1 MTDIVLIN
9 PRGVNDQYPPL
20 SILTLAAY
28 VRMKGF
34 SVAVI
39 DTQGELL
46 SDEETCNRLKALNP
60 VFCGL
65 TFMTYQTGYVKTI
78 LPKLKAVCPNTIF
91 LAGGVHA
98 SICPEQ
104 VQSYGFNYVVIGEGE
119 ATLTQMLH
127 NKTNNLEPD
136 FKLKGVYRKEGFEPV
151 ELIPDLDTLPMPA
164 WDLVNPKWYKVSQ
177 PDSRYRMEPGE
188 TLTISTSRG
197 CRFFCA
203 FCCWSKVFGRTHRL
217 RSAEKIVEELEYLVK
232 HYSIT
237 KFFFVD
243 DCLLGDKKRAEALA
257 NLLLAKNLKIS
268 FSSATRVTDEGVN
281 LETLV
286 LLKKAGL
293 CTLDLGVESG
303 SDKVL
308 KDIHKGITVEQIK
321 RGHALTHQA
330 GIRTTS
336 LMMVGHLTET
346 WQDFYD
352 SLNLY
357 ADMETDYVNWSPL
370 TPFPGTEVHELAKAE
385 GWIRDFDWSH
395 YLVDGWYR
403 VMRTDTFSYEDMN
416 GLEQLSMGVTDV
428 MMKYHKNKPVSFS
441 GFYQLLGSNYPLGL
455 NAEGRYYVIKRMQT
469 GERKYLEKLNFS
481 LLKLSKTRHTMER
494 AEDVKLIT
502 SVRKHPT
509 KLLFENNRLKRIRI
523 FTPLVTEYITDKIT
537 DYFARIRYAWRL
549 SK

>member
-1 MTDIVLIN
+1 MIDIVLIN

-28 VRMKGF
+28 VRAKGF

-39 DTQGELL
+39 DVQGEKI
-46 SDEETCNRLKALNP
+46 SDEETCSRLKELNP
-60 VFCGL
+60 SFVGL
-65 TFMTYQTGYVKTI
+65 TFMTYQVGYVKDI
-78 LPKLKAVCPNTIF
+78 LPKIKMTCPNAVL

-104 VQSYGFNYVVIGEGE
+104 VQSYGFDYVVVGEGE
-119 ATLTQMLH
+119 ATLTSIL
-127 NKTNNLEPD
+127 NRNFNA
-136 FKLKGVYRKEGFEPV
+136 KGIYRKEGFEPV
-151 ELIPDLDTLPMPA
+151 ELIPDLDMLPMPA
-164 WDLVNPKWYKVSQ
+164 WDLVNVRWYKVSQ

-197 CRFFCA
+197 CFQRCN
-203 FCCWSKVFGRTHRL
+203 FCCWNKVFGRTHRL
-217 RSAEKIVEELEYLVK
+217 RSAEKIVDELEYLVN
-232 HYSIT
+232 HYGIR

-243 DCLLGDKKRAEALA
+243 DCLLGNRKRIEAFA
-257 NLLLAKNLKIS
+257 NLVLTKNLKIS
-268 FSSATRVTDEGVN
+268 FSSATRVTDEGMN
-281 LETLV
+281 LETLT

-321 RGHALTHQA
+321 RGHALAHKA
-330 GIRTTS
+330 GVRTTS

-352 SLNLY
+352 SLELY

-370 TPFPGTEVHELAKAE
+370 TPFPGTEVHDLAKAQ

-403 VMRTDTFSYEDMN
+403 VMRTDTFSYTDMN

-428 MMKYHKNKPVSFS
+428 MMKYNKNKPVTFS
-441 GFYQLLGSNYPLGL
+441 EFYSLLGSHYPLGL
-455 NAEGRYYVIKRMQT
+455 NAKGRYYVIQRMIS
-469 GERKYLEKLNFS
+469 GDRKWIEKLNFS

-523 FTPLVTEYITDKIT
+523 FTPLVTEYIVDKVK
-537 DYFARIRYAWRL
+537 DYFYRVVYAWRL
-549 SK
+549 THQNPS